1 MQVEERRALSAVRL
15 ETAQDCLDTAKAML
29 SLEKYK
35 GAANRCYYAVFHA
48 MRAVLAL
55 REIDMKHHSG
65 IISEFRRHYV
75 KTGIFDSRMSDII
88 NEVYDIRTDSDY
100 NDFYVISKSEVTEQ
114 VGNAEYF
121 LAEVKKYLSNLDK
134 IE

>member
-1 MQVEERRALSAVRL
+1 MQAEERKILSAIRL

-35 GAANRCYYAVFHA
+35 GAANRCYYAVFHS

-55 REIDMKHHSG
+55 DGIDMKHHSG
-65 IISEFRRHYV
+65 IISEFRRTYI
-75 KTGIFDSRMSDII
+75 KTGIFDSQMSDII

-100 NDFYVISKSEVTEQ
+100 NDFYVISKSEVTDQ
-114 VGNAEYF
+114 VANAELF
-121 LAEVKKYLSNLDK
+121 LSEVKKYLNNL
-134 IE
+134 